1 MKGGVSMKRFW
12 SIALSIVLVLSLSFQ
27 VGRSSVHAVSISFP
41 DIQGHWAESSIKN
54 AVKKEYVGGYPDG
67 SFRPENTLTRA
78 EFMKMLVA
86 ALGLETKTGGSGKWY
101 KPYVDAAIAEGIY
114 KKGDFAN
121 EAYEKSLTRAE
132 MATVVVRA
140 TGVKDVEPKQG
151 LYLATGK
158 GLIGGTSPGEIS
170 ADGFSTRAQAI
181 VVIERMLSV
190 NAGKQLPVDKYAV
203 GAAEIYWHRTN
214 IYTVAPELFN
224 QGGTSVP
231 VTDINY
237 WNESRLTLTSTDGN
251 YKAELEELVA
261 IDLSDPKDPNRKLL
275 PPMDQLFFSYFV
287 DKEVGR
293 KTVKLKETSDYYI
306 IVLKS
311 KLIHKKN
318 NSYSDNM
325 HFNIYG
331 FDDALDKISGNSLYY
346 KPDEN
351 TIVDINATVISKNFK
366 MKLSKNNMNGKMYGW
381 LRGYLDTPGGGG
393 SFNRQQI
400 ISSLVYEE

>member
-1 MKGGVSMKRFW
+1 VLSV
-12 SIALSIVLVLSLSFQ
+12 ALLLSLSIQ
-27 VGRSSVHAVSISFP
+27 VGRTPVHAATISFS
-41 DIQGHWAESSIKN
+41 DIQGHWAESSIKH
-54 AVKKEYVGGYPDG
+54 AVTQGYVNGYTDG
-67 SFRPENTLTRA
+67 SFRPENSLTRA

-151 LYLATGK
+151 LYLATSK

-190 NAGKQLPVDKYAV
+190 NEGKQLPVDKYAV
-203 GAAEIYWHRTN
+203 AAAEIYWHRTN

-224 QGGTSVP
+224 QGGTAVP
-231 VTDINY
+231 FKDINY
-237 WNESRLTLTSTDGN
+237 WNESRLTLTSRDGN

-275 PPMDQLFFSYFV
+275 PPIDKLYFEYFIEEEKKYKV
-287 DKEVGR
+287 E
-293 KTVKLKETSDYYI
+293 KLKENSDYYI

-318 NSYSDNM
+318 NSYGNNM

-331 FDDALDKISGNSLYY
+331 FDRKLDKLSGNSLYY
-346 KPDEN
+346 EQDKN
-351 TIVDINATVISKNFK
+351 TIVNLNAIVISKNFK
-366 MKLSKNNMNGKMYGW
+366 LELSKNNMNGKMFGRV
-381 LRGYLDTPGGGG
+381 RGYLDTPGGGG
-393 SFNRQQI
+393 SFHRQQI
-400 ISSLVYEE
+400 ISSSVYEE

>member
-1 MKGGVSMKRFW
+1 MKKVW
-12 SIALSIVLVLSLSFQ
+12 SVALTIILLLSLSTE
-27 VGRSSVHAVSISFP
+27 VGRSPVEAAVISFP
-41 DIQGHWAESSIKN
+41 DIKGHWAESSINN
-54 AVKKEYVGGYPDG
+54 AVKKGYVGGYPDG

-101 KPYVDAAIAEGIY
+101 KPYIDTAIAEGIY
-114 KKGDFAN
+114 KTGDFAN

-132 MATVVVRA
+132 MATVIVRA
-140 TGVKDVEPKQG
+140 TGVEDVEPKQG
-151 LYLATGK
+151 LYLATSK

-181 VVIERMLSV
+181 VVIERLLSV

-203 GAAEIYWHRTN
+203 AAAEIYWHRTN

-224 QGGTSVP
+224 QSGASVP
-231 VTDINY
+231 FRDINY
-237 WNESRLTLTSTDGN
+237 WNESRLTLTSRDGN

-275 PPMDQLFFSYFV
+275 PEIDKLFFSYFV
-287 DKEVGR
+287 DKETGR
-293 KTVKLKETSDYYI
+293 KTVQLKEKSDYYI

-318 NSYSDNM
+318 NSYLDDM
-325 HFNIYG
+325 YFNIYG
-331 FDDALDKISGNSLYY
+331 FDRMLDKMSGNSVYY
-346 KPDEN
+346 EQDKN

-366 MKLSKNNMNGKMYGW
+366 LELSKNNMNGKMFGRV
-381 LRGYLDTPGGGG
+381 RGYLDTPGGGG
-393 SFNRQQI
+393 SFHRQQI
-400 ISSLVYEE
+400 ISSSVYEE

>member
-1 MKGGVSMKRFW
+1 MKKV
-12 SIALSIVLVLSLSFQ
+12 LSIVLSVALLLSLSIQ
-27 VGRSSVHAVSISFP
+27 VGRTPVHAATISFS
-41 DIQGHWAESSIKN
+41 DIQGHWAESSIKH
-54 AVKKEYVGGYPDG
+54 AVTQGYVNGYTDG
-67 SFRPENTLTRA
+67 SFRPENSLTRA

-151 LYLATGK
+151 LYLATSK

-190 NAGKQLPVDKYAV
+190 NEGKQLPVDKYAV
-203 GAAEIYWHRTN
+203 AAAEIYWHRTN

-224 QGGTSVP
+224 QGGTAVP
-231 VTDINY
+231 FKDINY
-237 WNESRLTLTSTDGN
+237 WNESRLTLTSRDGN

-275 PPMDQLFFSYFV
+275 PPIDKLYFEYFIEEEKKYKV
-287 DKEVGR
+287 E
-293 KTVKLKETSDYYI
+293 KLKENSDYYI

-318 NSYSDNM
+318 NSYGNNM

-331 FDDALDKISGNSLYY
+331 FDRKLDKLSGNSLYY
-346 KPDEN
+346 EQDKN
-351 TIVDINATVISKNFK
+351 TIVNLNAIVISKNFK
-366 MKLSKNNMNGKMYGW
+366 LELSKNNMNGKMFGRV
-381 LRGYLDTPGGGG
+381 RGYLDTPGGGG
-393 SFNRQQI
+393 SFHRQQI
-400 ISSLVYEE
+400 ISSSVYEE

>member
-1 MKGGVSMKRFW
+1 MKKVW
-12 SIALSIVLVLSLSFQ
+12 SVALTIILLWSLTIQ
-27 VGRSSVHAVSISFP
+27 VGHSPVEAAAISFP
-41 DIQGHWAESSIKN
+41 DIKGHWAESSINN
-54 AVKKEYVGGYPDG
+54 AVKKGYVGGYPDG

-101 KPYVDAAIAEGIY
+101 KPYIDAAIAEGIY
-114 KKGDFAN
+114 KTGDFAN

-151 LYLATGK
+151 LYLATSK

-181 VVIERMLSV
+181 VVIERLLSV

-203 GAAEIYWHRTN
+203 AAAEIYWHRTN

-224 QGGTSVP
+224 QGGTSIRN
-231 VTDINY
+231 TNINY
-237 WNESRLTLTSTDGN
+237 WNESRLTLTSRDGN

-275 PPMDQLFFSYFV
+275 PPIDKLFFEYFV
-287 DKEVGR
+287 DREVGY
-293 KTVKLKETSDYYI
+293 KKVQLKEKSDYYV
-306 IVLKS
+306 IVPKS

-318 NSYSDNM
+318 NSYLDDM
-325 HFNIYG
+325 FFNLYG
-331 FDDALDKISGNSLYY
+331 FDKTLDKISGSSIYLIQDDQSR
-346 KPDEN
+346 KS
-351 TIVDINATVISKNFK
+351 TGMRIISKNFK
-366 MKLSKNNMNGKMYGW
+366 LELSKNEMNGKMFG
-381 LRGYLDTPGGGG
+381 RVMGFLDTPGGGG
-393 SFNRQQI
+393 SFKRQQI

>member
-1 MKGGVSMKRFW
+1 MKKV
-12 SIALSIVLVLSLSFQ
+12 LSIVLSVALLLSLSIQ
-27 VGRSSVHAVSISFP
+27 VGRTPVHAATISFS
-41 DIQGHWAESSIKN
+41 DIQGHWAESSINN
-54 AVKKEYVGGYPDG
+54 AVTQGYVNGYTDG
-67 SFRPENTLTRA
+67 SFRPENSLTRA

-86 ALGLETKTGGSGKWY
+86 ALGLETKTGGSEKWY

-151 LYLATGK
+151 LYLATSK

-203 GAAEIYWHRTN
+203 AAAEIYWHRTN

-231 VTDINY
+231 FTDINY
-237 WNESRLTLTSTDGN
+237 WNESRLTLTSRDGN

-275 PPMDQLFFSYFV
+275 PPIDKLYFEYFIEEE
-287 DKEVGR
+287 KKY
-293 KTVKLKETSDYYI
+293 KTEKLKEISDYYI

-311 KLIHKKN
+311 KLIHKN
-318 NSYSDNM
+318 NKSYLDDM
-325 HFNIYG
+325 FFNIYG
-331 FDDALDKISGNSLYY
+331 FDRTQDKISGNNLYLIRDD
-346 KPDEN
+346 KSSEH
-351 TIVDINATVISKNFK
+351 TGMKIISKNFK
-366 MKLSKNNMNGKMYGW
+366 LELTKNNMNGKMYG
-381 LRGYLDTPGGGG
+381 RVMGFLDTPGGGG

-400 ISSLVYEE
+400 ISSFVYEE

>member
-1 MKGGVSMKRFW
+1 LKKV
-12 SIALSIVLVLSLSFQ
+12 LSIVLSVALLLSLSIQ
-27 VGRSSVHAVSISFP
+27 VGRTPVHAATISFS
-41 DIQGHWAESSIKN
+41 DIQGHWAESSIKH
-54 AVKKEYVGGYPDG
+54 AVTQGYVNGYTDG
-67 SFRPENTLTRA
+67 SFRPENSLTRA

-151 LYLATGK
+151 LYLATSK

-190 NAGKQLPVDKYAV
+190 NEGKQLPVDKYAV
-203 GAAEIYWHRTN
+203 AAAEIYWHRTN

-224 QGGTSVP
+224 QGGTAVP
-231 VTDINY
+231 FKDINY
-237 WNESRLTLTSTDGN
+237 WNESRLTLTSRDGN

-275 PPMDQLFFSYFV
+275 PPIDKLYFEYFIEEEKKYKV
-287 DKEVGR
+287 E
-293 KTVKLKETSDYYI
+293 KLKENSDYYI

-318 NSYSDNM
+318 NSYGNNM

-331 FDDALDKISGNSLYY
+331 FDRKLDKLSGNSLYY
-346 KPDEN
+346 EQDKN
-351 TIVDINATVISKNFK
+351 TIVNLNAIVISKNFK
-366 MKLSKNNMNGKMYGW
+366 LELSKNNMNGKMFGRV
-381 LRGYLDTPGGGG
+381 RGYLDTPGGGG
-393 SFNRQQI
+393 SFHRQQI
-400 ISSLVYEE
+400 ISSSVYEE

>member
-1 MKGGVSMKRFW
+1 MLSV
-12 SIALSIVLVLSLSFQ
+12 ALLLSLSIQ
-27 VGRSSVHAVSISFP
+27 VGRTPVHAATISFP
-41 DIQGHWAESSIKN
+41 DIKGHWAESSIKH
-54 AVKKEYVGGYPDG
+54 AVTQGYVNGYTDG
-67 SFRPENTLTRA
+67 SFRPENSLTRA

-140 TGVKDVEPKQG
+140 TGEKDVEPKQG
-151 LYLATGK
+151 LYLATSK

-190 NAGKQLPVDKYAV
+190 NEGKQLPVDKYAV
-203 GAAEIYWHRTN
+203 AAAEIYWHRTN

-224 QGGTSVP
+224 QGGTAVP
-231 VTDINY
+231 FTDINY
-237 WNESRLTLTSTDGN
+237 WNESRLTLTSKDGN

-275 PPMDQLFFSYFV
+275 PPIDKLFFSYFV
-287 DKEVGR
+287 DKEVGS
-293 KTVKLKETSDYYI
+293 KTVELEEISDYYI

-318 NSYSDNM
+318 NTYLDDM
-325 HFNIYG
+325 FFNVYG
-331 FDDALDKISGNSLYY
+331 FDDKLDKISGVSLYY
-346 KPDEN
+346 EQDKN
-351 TIVDINATVISKNFK
+351 TIVGTNATVISKNFK
-366 MKLSKNNMNGKMYGW
+366 LKLTKNNMNGKMYG
-381 LRGYLDTPGGGG
+381 RVMGFLDTPGGGG